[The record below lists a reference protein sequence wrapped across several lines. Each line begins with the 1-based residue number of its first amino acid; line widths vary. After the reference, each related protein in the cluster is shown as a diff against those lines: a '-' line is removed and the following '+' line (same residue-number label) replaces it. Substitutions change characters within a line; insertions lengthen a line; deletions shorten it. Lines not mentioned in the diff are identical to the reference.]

1 MFLFRNS
8 INHLLYFF
16 FLISVICL
24 DGADKHYANPKDQRV
39 YEQLTLKIQRL
50 EEERRVKTAKVRAK
64 GYDSE
69 RERAYLEFINKRIDQ
84 SISKYKERGNA
95 YFRKVGQV
103 VPWQIEEGN
112 NESLSRRGAFSP
124 RTNSNVTITPKR
136 SNVRE
141 SKLGS
146 KTKEPLQAGGFSD
159 LSNFSS
165 SFSPLTNKEVAVK
178 PDLNNVREKNS
189 ALRTTELQRDDIAEQ
204 LLLENEKIESSNQS
218 KEITKVASSINAD
231 DNNLSRDLKSN
242 KKFSDADK
250 LRNVLN
256 ATAADKDA
264 NSFPLSGVIGIV
276 FLLVS
281 LFLFLSILKNLFVYS
296 FFKKLGFLIISA
308 IFLILGGITLIAVFI
323 PSTESLIDDKNSI
336 FMKERDS
343 NPAKASQNIR
353 ALGNTLLA
361 RAVLDDD
368 PELLVESIRQLEK
381 AYTDNPNDRCSVIA
395 LADAYMEVDTVEY
408 TAIALTLYESV
419 LESFSDDEL
428 FAKIIDG
435 YFLIG
440 NLDVAFY
447 LSTQRIQFCPKEK
460 LKEAG
465 MQLSYIAMISRKE
478 NKAIEVMQEN
488 MRGDT
493 AFIKFY
499 IAILEESAGDLSEAL
514 SILTQLINDSST
526 DPSLVDYAKVVKG
539 RMKNEK

>member
-1 MFLFRNS
+1 MLLFRNS
-8 INHLLYFF
+8 INHLLCLF
-16 FLISVICL
+16 FLTSVICL
-24 DGADKHYANPKDQRV
+24 NGADKHYANPKDQRV

-64 GYDSE
+64 GYDLE
-69 RERAYLEFINKRIDQ
+69 RERSYLEFINKRIDQ

-112 NESLSRRGAFSP
+112 NESLSRGGAFSP
-124 RTNSNVTITPKR
+124 RTNSKVTITPKR

-141 SKLGS
+141 GELGS

-165 SFSPLTNKEVAVK
+165 SFSPLTNKEDAVK
-178 PDLNNVREKNS
+178 PDLNNTIEKKS
-189 ALRTTELQRDDIAEQ
+189 VLRTTELQRDDIAEQ
-204 LLLENEKIESSNQS
+204 DLLENERIESSNQS

-231 DNNLSRDLKSN
+231 DNNLTRDLKSN

-296 FFKKLGFLIISA
+296 FFKKLGFLIISG
-308 IFLILGGITLIAVFI
+308 IFLILGGITLIAVFV

-336 FMKERDS
+336 FMKKRDS
-343 NPAKASQNIR
+343 NPANASQNIR

-381 AYTDNPNDRCSVIA
+381 AYTDNPNDRDSVIA

-499 IAILEESAGDLSEAL
+499 IAILEESAGDVSEAL

-526 DPSLVDYAKVVKG
+526 DPSLVDYAKIVKG